1 MFDQK
6 AKGFAIWLTGVP
18 ASGKSTIAALLAN
31 ELRTNDGDVQVLESD
46 ELREI
51 ITPNPT
57 YGEDER
63 ERFYNVLAYMGKVLV
78 DNGVNVIF
86 DATANRKR
94 YRDKAKHQI
103 EKFFEV
109 YVQCS
114 ADVCAERDP
123 KGLYREARDGKITT
137 LPGIQTGYEPP
148 DNADVTIFSDR
159 ETPQEAVKKIMGE
172 LF

>member
-1 MFDQK
+1 MSNK
-6 AKGFAIWLTGVP
+6 EAKGFAIWLTGIP

-31 ELRTNDGDVQVLESD
+31 ELRANDRNVQVLESD

-63 ERFYNVLAYMGKVLV
+63 ERFYNVLAYMGKMLV

-94 YRDKAKHQI
+94 YRDKAKVQI

-109 YVQCS
+109 YVQCP

-137 LPGIQTGYEPP
+137 LPGTQTGYEPP
-148 DNADVTIFSDR
+148 DNPDVTIFSDR
-159 ETPQEAVKKIMGE
+159 ETPQEAAKKIISK